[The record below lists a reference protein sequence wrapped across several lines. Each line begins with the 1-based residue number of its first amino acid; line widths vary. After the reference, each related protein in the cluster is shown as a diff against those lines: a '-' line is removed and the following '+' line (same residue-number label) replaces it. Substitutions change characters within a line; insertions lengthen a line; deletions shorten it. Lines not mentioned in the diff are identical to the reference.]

1 MRKLSFIILSVLAL
15 TSCEKPISPET
26 AKAFVGEYWMET
38 STVVIEGREEYPLKE
53 NSLWSP
59 VSIYVENGELF
70 VQTNWY
76 GAPYLSD
83 EFRENYWII
92 EYPERPDFMPLRKVS
107 HEDEDGNSEG
117 EGIENI
123 TVNNKAEVIL
133 RNCLV
138 YVLRNG
144 VYVKS
149 HPNYIKSASS
159 TIMTFEKFDPVEVVI
174 TTTDGTPLGSVKV
187 WYEYGEMVK
196 KGDIITWEVELKW
209 DNGDIS
215 SAALMDGRDKIIHRN
230 TLYKR

>member
-1 MRKLSFIILSVLAL
+1 M
-15 TSCEKPISPET
+15 
-26 AKAFVGEYWMET
+26 
-38 STVVIEGREEYPLKE
+38 
-53 NSLWSP
+53 
-59 VSIYVENGELF
+59 
-70 VQTNWY
+70 
-76 GAPYLSD
+76 
-83 EFRENYWII
+83 
-92 EYPERPDFMPLRKVS
+92 
-107 HEDEDGNSEG
+107 
-117 EGIENI
+117 
-123 TVNNKAEVIL
+123 
-133 RNCLV
+133 
-138 YVLRNG
+138 
-144 VYVKS
+144 KS